1 MKKHA
6 HNLSLYEI
14 SVLEISIMFTI
25 IFLIYTMPISV
36 YKFSTSFFGKV
47 LILGS
52 IIFASYKNI
61 TYGVILAVLFM
72 LISEIGRLE
81 RFTNMQDSTTSF
93 ENINN
98 FEGMV
103 VREKTIPVKEAFIKE
118 HCSAKKTKFNLETI
132 EKDFRGLE
140 FTDGVCDPCDAT
152 CRYNISN
159 TADNLYQFDKLVKP
173 VDATYVANT
182 TTK

>member
-1 MKKHA
+1 MKTHA
-6 HNLSLYEI
+6 HSLYEI

-36 YKFSTSFFGKV
+36 YKFSSSFFGKV

-52 IIFASYKNI
+52 IICASYKNI
-61 TYGVILAVLFM
+61 TYGIILAVLFM
-72 LISEIGRLE
+72 LVSEIGRME
-81 RFTNMQDSTTSF
+81 RFTTLQESSTSF

-103 VREKTIPVKEAFIKE
+103 VKEPKIPVKDAFITE
-118 HCSAKKTKFNLETI
+118 HCGAKKTKFNLETI
-132 EKDFRGLE
+132 EEDFRGLE
-140 FTDGVCDPCDAT
+140 FTDGVCDPCDPT

-159 TADNLYQFDKLVKP
+159 TADNLYQFDKLIKPANVK
-173 VDATYVANT
+173 YVANAP
-182 TTK
+182 TK